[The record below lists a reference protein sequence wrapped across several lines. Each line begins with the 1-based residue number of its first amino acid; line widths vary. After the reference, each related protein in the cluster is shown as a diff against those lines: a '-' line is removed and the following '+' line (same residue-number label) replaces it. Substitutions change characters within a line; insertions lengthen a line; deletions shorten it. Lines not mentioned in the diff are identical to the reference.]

1 MKFRATGIVWVVA
14 CCLLP
19 ACGGE
24 SASSPPP
31 ELPPSSGAAER
42 EESPPPPP
50 EADHGPE
57 PGESPVTNEGAANE
71 KAPPPP
77 EESPKA
83 PAGGNAA
90 AASDVPGAN
99 LSIGQLEADGLK
111 AKDIQCKTE
120 GGGGMGLLGAVL
132 VTAWMSPQKK
142 ALDACAPAGTETR
155 VVWKARGGKVT
166 EVQAAGSP
174 KVKACVER
182 ALSGGKPVLE
192 GHCAATVVHGK

>member
-1 MKFRATGIVWVVA
+1 MNLRVPGIVLAVVG
-14 CCLLP
+14 CLFP

-31 ELPPSSGAAER
+31 ELAPSSGAAER
-42 EESPPPPP
+42 EEAPPPPP

-57 PGESPVTNEGAANE
+57 PGESPAASEDKPSAKASPTSEE
-71 KAPPPP
+71 KPTPPADG
-77 EESPKA
+77 KA
-83 PAGGNAA
+83 ASV
-90 AASDVPGAN
+90 SDVPGAN
-99 LSIGQLEADGLK
+99 LSIGQLEADGLM

-120 GGGGMGLLGAVL
+120 GGGMALLGAVL

-155 VVWKARGGKVT
+155 VVWKARGGKVA

-192 GHCAATVVHGK
+192 GHCAATIVHGK

>member
-1 MKFRATGIVWVVA
+1 MNLRATAIVLAVVTP
-14 CCLLP
+14 LLS

-31 ELPPSSGAAER
+31 ELPPPSGAAEPER
-42 EESPPPPP
+42 PAEPPPPPP
-50 EADHGPE
+50 ENDHGPE
-57 PGESPVTNEGAANE
+57 PEASPQASAEA
-71 KAPPPP
+71 
-77 EESPKA
+77 PKA
-83 PAGGNAA
+83 AAGGKSAP
-90 AASDVPGAN
+90 ASDVPGAN
-99 LSIGQLEADGLK
+99 LSVGQLEADGLV

-120 GGGGMGLLGAVL
+120 GGGMALLGAVL
-132 VTAWMSPQKK
+132 VTAWMSPQKR

-174 KVKACVER
+174 KVKACVEQ
-182 ALSGGKPVLE
+182 ALSAGKPVLE

>member
-1 MKFRATGIVWVVA
+1 MNIRASRIVLVVA
-14 CCLLP
+14 ACLLP

-31 ELPPSSGAAER
+31 EMPPSSGAAER
-42 EESPPPPP
+42 EEAPPPPP

-57 PGESPVTNEGAANE
+57 PGEGPAASE
-71 KAPPPP
+71 DTK
-77 EESPKA
+77 SPKPSA
-83 PAGGNAA
+83 TSEDKPAT

-99 LSIGQLEADGLK
+99 LSIGQLEADGLM

-120 GGGGMGLLGAVL
+120 GGGMALLGAVL

-166 EVQAAGSP
+166 DVQAAGSP

>member
-1 MKFRATGIVWVVA
+1 MKLRASGIVSVVV
-14 CCLLP
+14 CCLLS

-31 ELPPSSGAAER
+31 DMPPSSGAAER
-42 EESPPPPP
+42 EEAPPPPP

-57 PGESPVTNEGAANE
+57 PGESPEASKDE
-71 KAPPPP
+71 P
-77 EESPKA
+77 SPKA
-83 PAGGNAA
+83 APTTADKPQASGGGAAA

-99 LSIGQLEADGLK
+99 LSVGQLEADGLV

-120 GGGGMGLLGAVL
+120 GGGMALLGAVL

>member
-1 MKFRATGIVWVVA
+1 MNFRAPGIVLVVA
-14 CCLLP
+14 GCLFP

-31 ELPPSSGAAER
+31 EFAPSSGAAER
-42 EESPPPPP
+42 EDAPPPPP

-57 PGESPVTNEGAANE
+57 PGESPAASEE
-71 KAPPPP
+71 KP
-77 EESPKA
+77 SPKA
-83 PAGGNAA
+83 SPTTEEKPSSPADGKA

-99 LSIGQLEADGLK
+99 LSIGQLEADGLM

-120 GGGGMGLLGAVL
+120 GGGMALLGAVL

>member
-1 MKFRATGIVWVVA
+1 MKLRASGIVSVVV
-14 CCLLP
+14 CCLLS

-31 ELPPSSGAAER
+31 EMPPPSGAAEQ
-42 EESPPPPP
+42 EEAPPPPP

-57 PGESPVTNEGAANE
+57 PGESPEASKDE
-71 KAPPPP
+71 P
-77 EESPKA
+77 SPKA
-83 PAGGNAA
+83 PPASADKPQAPGGGAAA

-99 LSIGQLEADGLK
+99 LSVGQLEADGLV

-120 GGGGMGLLGAVL
+120 GGGMALLGAVL